1 MIEPELAF
9 ADIHDDMN
17 VAEVQGIQSE
27 RASYSCSS
35 VYCQDYL
42 KYCVRYVMENHKQA

>member
-17 VAEVQGIQSE
+17 VAEAWQGMA
-27 RASYSCSS
+27 RFRKASNR
-35 VYCQDYL
+35 L
-42 KYCVRYVMENHKQA
+42 KGIGV

>member
-17 VAEVQGIQSE
+17 VAEAPSGE
-27 RASYSCSS
+27 KEPRGSCS
-35 VYCQDYL
+35 CPGEGTAAR
-42 KYCVRYVMENHKQA
+42 CTARTT